1 MQTIDLGPAAAATA
15 RVVAGIRDEQLTAPT
30 PCEGTPVAG
39 LLGHLTGLA
48 YAFRMAAEKTPVD
61 GTASTDPAHL
71 PADWRSY
78 VPGQLDALAAAWRD
92 PAAHEGMASAG
103 GVEMPA
109 EVMAVVALDEVVVH
123 GWDLAVAT
131 GQPFGV
137 DPAVADAC
145 REFAESFGDDRPPSL
160 YGPVVP
166 VPADA
171 PALDRLLGATGRD
184 PRWRPATAAA
194 TASARPGSR

>member
-1 MQTIDLGPAAAATA
+1 MQTIDLGPAVAATA

-39 LLGHLTGLA
+39 ILGHLAGLA

-61 GTASTDPAHL
+61 GSASTDPAQL
-71 PADWRSY
+71 PPDWRSF
-78 VPGQLDALAAAWRD
+78 VPGELDALATAWHD

-123 GWDLAVAT
+123 GWDLAIAT
-131 GQPFGV
+131 GQPYDVG
-137 DPAVADAC
+137 PADADAC
-145 REFAESFGDDRPPSL
+145 REFAESFGEDRPPSL

-166 VPADA
+166 VPAAA

-184 PRWRPATAAA
+184 PGWKPPV
-194 TASARPGSR
+194 S

>member
-1 MQTIDLGPAAAATA
+1 MTTIDLGPAVAVTA

-30 PCEGTPVAG
+30 PCTDTPVAG
-39 LLGHLTGLA
+39 LLGHLAGLA
-48 YAFRMAAEKTPVD
+48 YAFRMAADKTPVD

-78 VPGQLDALAAAWRD
+78 VPGQLDAMATAWRD
-92 PAAHEGMASAG
+92 PAAHEGMTAAG
-103 GVEMPA
+103 GIEMPA
-109 EVMAVVALDEVVVH
+109 GIAAVVALDEVVVH

-131 GQPFGV
+131 GQRYDV
-137 DPAVADAC
+137 DDATAEAVTAFVD
-145 REFAESFGDDRPPSL
+145 SVDDDDRPPDL
-160 YGPVVP
+160 FGPRVP

-184 PRWRPATAAA
+184 PGWRPPA
-194 TASARPGSR
+194 